1 MVERKNPFRLV
12 MHLLFE
18 NGFKIYI
25 YFIII

>member
-18 NGFKIYI
+18 NDIKISI